1 MDLFEIVQENI
12 QISFEIVL
20 SIGALQ
26 RGILGRGIRKRFTSL
41 KVHAR
46 IVSIILLILFSIN
59 ASANI
64 IKFVMPE
71 KFPLSEFTVPSTAE
85 EGFSLL
91 INVLGLN
98 AGFGTAVVVFVS
110 VTIILFF
117 KFAEIHNVIRYF
129 IFTLSVITVFVAG
142 ISRFTEFVP
151 TIFQI
156 LMYAFYQFGITLG
169 IFIVTRRKETDAL
182 SELE

>member
-1 MDLFEIVQENI
+1 MDLFEIIQENFL
-12 QISFEIVL
+12 ISFAIVL

-26 RGILGRGIRKRFTSL
+26 GGILGRGIRKRFPSL

-117 KFAEIHNVIRYF
+117 RFAEIHNIIRYF

-169 IFIVTRRKETDAL
+169 IFIVTRRKETDML